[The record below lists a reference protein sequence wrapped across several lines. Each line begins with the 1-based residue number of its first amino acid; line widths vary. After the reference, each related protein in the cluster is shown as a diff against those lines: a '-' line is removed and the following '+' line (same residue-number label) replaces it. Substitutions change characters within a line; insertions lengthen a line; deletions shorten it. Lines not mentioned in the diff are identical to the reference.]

1 MVPRRTDLRPYPG
14 ARRRRT
20 IDQVEHAVEASV
32 HLAERLGHVRAA
44 LTRDVGLL
52 VASGAVADAT
62 GRDRF
67 ESSLAVEVGSGTHV
81 QQAIVGEV
89 GPMTTRDDAV
99 VVAVQWQPASH
110 VHLLPA
116 FAGEFELTADPPGTR
131 VVLRGAYT
139 VPLGPAGRV
148 VDWAAGRRLAH
159 RVLAKHLESVAER
172 IDKKARH
179 VAASRQEPAGPGS
192 DYFLG

>member
-1 MVPRRTDLRPYPG
+1 M
-14 ARRRRT
+14 
-20 IDQVEHAVEASV
+20 EHVVEASV

-52 VASGAVADAT
+52 VASGTVADAM
-62 GRDRF
+62 GRDGF
-67 ESSLAVEVGSGTHV
+67 ESSLAVEVGSGTQV

-89 GPMTTRDDAV
+89 GPMTWTDDAL

-110 VHLLPA
+110 AHLLPA

-159 RVLAKHLESVAER
+159 RVLARHLESVAER
-172 IDKKARH
+172 IDQEARDA
-179 VAASRQEPAGPGS
+179 AASKQEPAGPGS
-192 DYFLG
+192 ENFLG